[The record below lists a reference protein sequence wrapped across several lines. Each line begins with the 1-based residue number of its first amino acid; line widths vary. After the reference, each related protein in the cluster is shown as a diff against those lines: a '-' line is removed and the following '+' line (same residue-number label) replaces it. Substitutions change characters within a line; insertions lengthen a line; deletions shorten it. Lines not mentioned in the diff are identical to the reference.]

1 VTMATQTAAMA
12 AAAPVLRR
20 QDGLAPTP
28 SADRQAAAK
37 CVATTSQLLAR
48 NAMTATL
55 LLVMGVQ
62 TSASWSVDTR
72 AAILMVRLKPLCVQS
87 SVATAWL
94 QPRKRAMMATLKK
107 GMDATD
113 VS

>member
-1 VTMATQTAAMA
+1 MATETTAMA

-20 QDGLAPTP
+20 RDGPALTP
-28 SADRQAAAK
+28 SADRQDAARF
-37 CVATTSQLLAR
+37 VATTSQLLVR
-48 NAMTATL
+48 NAMMATL
-55 LLVMGVQ
+55 LLVTGVQ
-62 TSASWSVDTR
+62 TSASWSVGTR
-72 AAILMVRLKPLCVQS
+72 AGILMVWLKPLCVRS
-87 SVATAWL
+87 SVATAWS